1 MHNIRRILFALTL
14 ATLLT
19 VGCTNKEDSNKPS
32 GSPAPR
38 FSLKSLQGDTLRLTD
53 FKGKVVLLNFFATW
67 CAPCRQE
74 IPDFVRLYNKF
85 KDKGFE
91 IVGIGLDMEGA
102 AALGPFAK
110 QFRIPYP
117 VLLGTR
123 EVVMDYGEIKGVPT
137 SFFIDR
143 NGYIAEQ
150 FIGVRPARVLEK
162 TIVELLEQ
170 KA

>member
-1 MHNIRRILFALTL
+1 MHSIQKTLFALII
-14 ATLLT
+14 ATLVI
-19 VGCTNKEDSNKPS
+19 VGCTNEEDSNKPS
-32 GSPAPR
+32 GSAAPR
-38 FSLKSLQGDTLRLTD
+38 FSLKNVQGNTVRLTD

-74 IPDFVRLYNKF
+74 VPDFVRLYNKH

-102 AALGPFAK
+102 TVLGPFAK
-110 QFRIPYP
+110 QFGILYP
-117 VLLGTR
+117 ILLGTR

-143 NGYIAEQ
+143 KGCVAEQ
-150 FIGVRPARVLEK
+150 FIGVRPAHVLER

-170 KA
+170 KT